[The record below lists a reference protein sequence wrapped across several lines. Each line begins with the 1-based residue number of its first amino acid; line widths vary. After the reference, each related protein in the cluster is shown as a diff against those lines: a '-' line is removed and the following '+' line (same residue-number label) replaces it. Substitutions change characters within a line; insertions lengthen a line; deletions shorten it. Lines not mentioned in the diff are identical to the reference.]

1 MALRLTR
8 LQKEISDKNEEIR
21 RLQSKLLTESDESS
35 ALSLRMDDLKRKVKD
50 LEKKNTDLEQRLR
63 DFQLPESSGPDTD
76 VEITHL
82 KKKLKK
88 MQNEYEASCQKYCD
102 LKYEAMKTRQEKH
115 RKQVQYSILQL
126 PADLI
131 SFYFVL
137 QIRQLQLDLNDT
149 VARFERESAEY
160 QLLLDSIRTENA
172 ELKHSLEEKAQWI
185 DVLEEKSRTCSEMH
199 TRLNAPRSPCER
211 ESIGYSL
218 LSIEVC
224 CSIWGLIF
232 FLDLK

>member
-1 MALRLTR
+1 
-8 LQKEISDKNEEIR
+8 
-21 RLQSKLLTESDESS
+21 
-35 ALSLRMDDLKRKVKD
+35 MDDLKRKVKD
-50 LEKKNTDLEQRLR
+50 LEKKNTDLEQRLC
-63 DFQLPESSGPDTD
+63 DFQLPDSSGPDTD
-76 VEITHL
+76 VVITNL

-88 MQNEYEASCQKYCD
+88 MQNEYEASCQKYCV
-102 LKYEAMKTRQEKH
+102 LNMEYEAMKSRQEKD

-137 QIRQLQLDLNDT
+137 QIRQLQLDLKDT
-149 VARFERESAEY
+149 VAWFERESAEY

-199 TRLNAPRSPCER
+199 TRLKCA
-211 ESIGYSL
+211 
-218 LSIEVC
+218 
-224 CSIWGLIF
+224 
-232 FLDLK
+232 

>member
-21 RLQSKLLTESDESS
+21 RLQSELLTESDESS

-76 VEITHL
+76 VVITNL

-88 MQNEYEASCQKYCD
+88 MQNEYEASCQKYCV
-102 LKYEAMKTRQEKH
+102 LNMEYEAMKSRQEKD

-137 QIRQLQLDLNDT
+137 QIRQLQLDLKDT
-149 VARFERESAEY
+149 VAWFERESAEY

-199 TRLNAPRSPCER
+199 TRLKCA
-211 ESIGYSL
+211 
-218 LSIEVC
+218 
-224 CSIWGLIF
+224 
-232 FLDLK
+232 

>member
-21 RLQSKLLTESDESS
+21 RLQSELLTESDESS

-50 LEKKNTDLEQRLR
+50 LEKKNTDLEQRLC
-63 DFQLPESSGPDTD
+63 DFQLPDSSGPDTD
-76 VEITHL
+76 VVITNL

-88 MQNEYEASCQKYCD
+88 MQNEYEASCQKYCV
-102 LKYEAMKTRQEKH
+102 LNMEYEAMKSRQEKD

-137 QIRQLQLDLNDT
+137 QIRQLQLDLKDT
-149 VARFERESAEY
+149 VAWFERESAEY

-199 TRLNAPRSPCER
+199 TRLKCA
-211 ESIGYSL
+211 
-218 LSIEVC
+218 
-224 CSIWGLIF
+224 
-232 FLDLK
+232 